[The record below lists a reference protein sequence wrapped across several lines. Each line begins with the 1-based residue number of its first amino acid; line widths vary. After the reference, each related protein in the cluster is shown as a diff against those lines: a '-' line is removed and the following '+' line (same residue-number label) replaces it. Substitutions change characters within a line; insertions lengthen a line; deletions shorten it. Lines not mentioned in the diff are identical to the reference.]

1 LKASNRSAKRWRP
14 RAAGTKYIDNRNV
27 AQAAQD
33 RYNQS
38 PPPDDYTLWERT
50 WDQDIYKERM
60 DRLPGNKAVMAVGF
74 AGAGV
79 CLAAGTVLV
88 VLGEKKEKGQRGC
101 RKPQP
106 HWARP
111 DSDLLILQPGGP
123 RATPIEL
130 RGSPGESGDEI
141 ADIFCESV
149 FAAALEWGC
158 NAPSI

>member
-88 VLGEKKEKGQRGC
+88 VLGKKKKKAKEAAVNLNPTGLG
-101 RKPQP
+101 
-106 HWARP
+106 
-111 DSDLLILQPGGP
+111 LT
-123 RATPIEL
+123 AT
-130 RGSPGESGDEI
+130 
-141 ADIFCESV
+141 F
-149 FAAALEWGC
+149 
-158 NAPSI
+158 